1 MSKKASSKQKK
12 KKKIEEQPEKIDYSY
27 ITEDEM
33 RNGFKPSDVIQEGV
47 VLCPFCST
55 SNTTAD
61 EVCFNCRRRLVP
73 YEYLKKMKEAREKEE
88 ES

>member
-1 MSKKASSKQKK
+1 MPKKSSSKKKAKKQKD
-12 KKKIEEQPEKIDYSY
+12 ELPEKIDYSY
-27 ITEDEM
+27 ITEEEM
-33 RNGFKPSDVIQEGV
+33 KTGFKPSDIVQEGV

-73 YEYLKKMKEAREKEE
+73 YEYLKKMKEKEDEK
-88 ES
+88 

>member
-1 MSKKASSKQKK
+1 MPKNPSSKQKK
-12 KKKIEEQPEKIDYSY
+12 KKQKEEQPEKIDYSY

-33 RNGFKPSDVIQEGV
+33 RTGFKPSDIIQEGV

-73 YEYLKKMKEAREKEE
+73 YEYLKKMKEEKTDEE
-88 ES
+88 A